1 MVALE
6 HLPGSDSLLPG
17 IEPEPHHAVE
27 PAGLVGDE
35 GIAMEGEAVDPAE
48 IEGVGRREP
57 QASPGADFDPVHARA
72 VGHEEEPPVLGA
84 SDPVGKGVGTGR

>member
-6 HLPGSDSLLPG
+6 HLPGGDSLLTG

-35 GIAMEGEAVDPAE
+35 GIAMEGEAVDRAE
-48 IEGVGRREP
+48 IEGVGGREP
-57 QASPGADFDPVHARA
+57 QASSGADFDPVHARA
-72 VGHEEEPPVLGA
+72 VGHEKEPPVLGA